1 MTCFNFQHLVDN
13 FNFIGCTGSNCK
25 WGSKEG
31 ATPSLISCDCV
42 LLISLQF
49 ARPPVTEELPFS
61 FANYHVPCADFHV
74 GCIDQWLL
82 TRRPFCPI
90 CKQDANALPTQPAAT
105 ETTPLL
111 EAPAG
116 RAVSVPIT
124 SSAATQTSPLVSPE
138 ILTTQSLPAHVSGED
153 LC

>member
-1 MTCFNFQHLVDN
+1 ML
-13 FNFIGCTGSNCK
+13 
-25 WGSKEG
+25 
-31 ATPSLISCDCV
+31 
-42 LLISLQF
+42 
-49 ARPPVTEELPFS
+49 R
-61 FANYHVPCADFHV
+61 ADFHI

-90 CKQDANALPTQPAAT
+90 CKQDAHASHAHPAAT

-116 RAVSVPIT
+116 HAVSVPIT
-124 SSAATQTSPLVSPE
+124 SSAATQTSPLGSPD
-138 ILTTQSLPAHVSGED
+138 IHTTQSLPVHMSGED